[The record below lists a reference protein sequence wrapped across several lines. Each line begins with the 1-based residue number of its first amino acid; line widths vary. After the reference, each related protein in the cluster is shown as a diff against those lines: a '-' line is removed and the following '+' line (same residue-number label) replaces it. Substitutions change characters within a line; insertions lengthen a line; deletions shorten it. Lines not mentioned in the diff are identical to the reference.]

1 MRKGLANLV
10 PTYKIALITLKSA
23 LGFYQQSLR
32 KQPII
37 KGELLLPENV
47 ISTDSFI
54 LLLAFLFIVGVLTT
68 RFSTRLGV
76 PSLIFFIMVGMVM
89 GSDVLGIIYFDN
101 AAVAQ
106 MIGVIALVIILFEG
120 GLQTNLKDVRP
131 VIIPSLSLATFGVLI
146 TSGIIAVA
154 AKMIL
159 DLDWLEAILF
169 GAIVG
174 STDAAAVFAVLKG
187 HNISSKLGSTLE
199 AESGSNDPMAVFLT
213 VAMIELITIPDAS
226 ILKLIVDFFLQMGLG
241 LILGV
246 IFGKVAVKAL
256 NSINLDSS
264 GLYPVFATAFALLT
278 YGVTTFLN
286 GSGLLAV
293 YIAAIIIGNAEI
305 AYRHSIFRFTEG
317 FAWMM
322 QILMFV
328 ILGLLVFPSE
338 LFNPAILIQGILIS
352 LILML
357 VARPVAVFL
366 STIKM
371 NYSQKERVF
380 LSWAGLKGA
389 VPIILATFPL
399 LAGIEGSH
407 QIFNVVFFVVLTS
420 ALIQGATIP
429 MLANKLGLN
438 GPKKTVPMQSLELI
452 SLGKADAEMIEYEM
466 ESDSAIVGKTLMEIH
481 FPEGTLVNA
490 IIRNG
495 KLIAPTGNTVILAGD
510 FLYILSG
517 RKNKP
522 KLKKLLKEKAKY
534 QQDTLDLN

>member
-1 MRKGLANLV
+1 LNESVL
-10 PTYKIALITLKSA
+10 
-23 LGFYQQSLR
+23 
-32 KQPII
+32 
-37 KGELLLPENV
+37 
-47 ISTDSFI
+47 STDSFI

-76 PSLIFFIMVGMVM
+76 PSLIFFIMVGMIM
-89 GSDVLGIIYFDN
+89 GSDVLGIVYFDN
-101 AAVAQ
+101 AAMTQ

-120 GLQTNLKDVRP
+120 GLQTNWKDVRP
-131 VIIPSLSLATFGVLI
+131 VIVPSLSLATLGVLI
-146 TSGIIAVA
+146 TSGIVAIA
-154 AKMIL
+154 AKWIL
-159 DLDWLEAILF
+159 GLDWLEAILF

-187 HNISSKLGSTLE
+187 HNVSTKLGSTLE

-213 VAMIELITIPDAS
+213 VAMIELITLPDAS
-226 ILKLIVDFFLQMGLG
+226 ILKLIGDFFLQMGLG
-241 LILGV
+241 LILGI
-246 IFGKVAVKAL
+246 IFGRIAVKAL

-278 YGVTTFLN
+278 YGLTAFLN

-293 YIAAIIIGNAEI
+293 YVAAIIIGNAEI
-305 AYRHSIFRFTEG
+305 AYRHSIFRFSEG

-328 ILGLLVFPSE
+328 ILGLLVFPTE
-338 LFNPAILIQGILIS
+338 LFSLDILIQGLLIS
-352 LILML
+352 VILML
-357 VARPVAVFL
+357 VARPVAVFI

-371 NYSQKERVF
+371 NYSQKERIF

-399 LAGIEGSH
+399 LAGIENSH
-407 QIFNVVFFVVLTS
+407 KMFNVVFFVVLTS

-429 MLANKLGLN
+429 KLADKLGLN
-438 GPKKTVPMQSLELI
+438 GPKKTTPMQSLELV

-466 ESDSAIVGKTLMEIH
+466 ESDSAIIGKTLMDIP

-490 IIRNG
+490 IIRDG
-495 KLIAPTGNTVILAGD
+495 KLTAPTGNTAIMAGD
-510 FLYILSG
+510 FLYILSA

-522 KLKKLLKEKAKY
+522 QLKKLLKEKSISPE
-534 QQDTLDLN
+534 NS

>member
-1 MRKGLANLV
+1 M
-10 PTYKIALITLKSA
+10 
-23 LGFYQQSLR
+23 
-32 KQPII
+32 
-37 KGELLLPENV
+37 PEHV

-101 AAVAQ
+101 AGLAQ

-120 GLQTNLKDVRP
+120 GLQTDLKDVKP
-131 VIIPSLSLATFGVLI
+131 VIIPSLSLATVGVLI
-146 TSGIIAVA
+146 TSGIVAVA

-159 DLDWLEAILF
+159 GLDWLEAILF

-187 HNISSKLGSTLE
+187 HNISPKLGSTLE

-226 ILKLIVDFFLQMGLG
+226 ILKLIGDFFLQMGLG

-246 IFGKVAVKAL
+246 IFGKVAVKSL

-293 YIAAIIIGNAEI
+293 YIAAITIGNAEI

-338 LFNPAILIQGILIS
+338 LFNLAILIQGILIS
-352 LILML
+352 VILMM
-357 VARPVAVFL
+357 VARPAAVFI

-371 NYSQKERVF
+371 DYSQKERIF

-438 GPKKTVPMQSLELI
+438 GPKKTIPMQSIELI

-466 ESDSAIVGKTLMEIH
+466 ESDSAIVGKTLMDIH

-490 IIRNG
+490 IIRHG
-495 KLIAPTGNTVILAGD
+495 KLIAPTGNTVIMAGD

>member
-1 MRKGLANLV
+1 M
-10 PTYKIALITLKSA
+10 
-23 LGFYQQSLR
+23 
-32 KQPII
+32 
-37 KGELLLPENV
+37 PEHI

-54 LLLAFLFIVGVLTT
+54 MLLAFLLIIGVLTT

-76 PSLIFFIMVGMVM
+76 PSLILFILVGMVM
-89 GSDVLGIIYFDN
+89 GSDVLGIVYFDN
-101 AAVAQ
+101 ASLTQ
-106 MIGVIALVIILFEG
+106 KIGVIALIIILFEG
-120 GLQTNLKDVRP
+120 GLQTNWKDVRP
-131 VIIPSLSLATFGVLI
+131 VIVPSLSLATIGVLI
-146 TSGIIAVA
+146 TSGIIAAA

-159 DLDWLEAILF
+159 GLDWLESILF

-174 STDAAAVFAVLKG
+174 STDAAAVFAVLKD
-187 HNISSKLGSTLE
+187 HNISPKLGSTLE

-213 VAMIELITIPDAS
+213 VAMIELITIPDTS
-226 ILKLIVDFFLQMGLG
+226 IVTLIGDFFLQMGLG
-241 LILGV
+241 VLMGL
-246 IFGKVAVKAL
+246 IFGKIAVKAL

-278 YGVTTFLN
+278 YGITAFLN

-293 YIAAIIIGNAEI
+293 YIAAIIIGNTEI
-305 AYRHSIFRFTEG
+305 AYRHSIFRFSEG

-338 LFNPAILIQGILIS
+338 LFSPSILIQGILVS
-352 LILML
+352 LILIL
-357 VARPVAVFL
+357 VARPVAVFI

-371 NYSQKERVF
+371 KYTQKERIF

-399 LAGIEGSH
+399 LAGIEDSH

-438 GPKKTVPMQSLELI
+438 GPKKTIPMQSLELV

-466 ESDSAIVGKTLMEIH
+466 ESDSAIIGKTLMEIP

-495 KLIAPTGNTVILAGD
+495 KLIAPTGNTVIMAGD

-517 RKNKP
+517 RKNKQ
-522 KLKKLLKEKAKY
+522 KLKKLLKEKSLY
-534 QQDTLDLN
+534 TQDALELK

>member
-1 MRKGLANLV
+1 M
-10 PTYKIALITLKSA
+10 
-23 LGFYQQSLR
+23 
-32 KQPII
+32 
-37 KGELLLPENV
+37 PEYV
-47 ISTDSFI
+47 ASTDSFI
-54 LLLAFLFIVGVLTT
+54 LLLAVLFIVGVLTT

-106 MIGVIALVIILFEG
+106 MIGVIALIIILFEG
-120 GLQTNLKDVRP
+120 GLQTNWKDVRP
-131 VIIPSLSLATFGVLI
+131 VIVPSLSLATIGVLL
-146 TSGIIAVA
+146 TSGLVAVA
-154 AKMIL
+154 AKTIL
-159 DLDWLEAILF
+159 GLDWLEAILF

-187 HNISSKLGSTLE
+187 HNISPKLTSTLE

-226 ILKLIVDFFLQMGLG
+226 TLKLIGDFFLQMGLG
-241 LILGV
+241 LILGF
-246 IFGKVAVKAL
+246 IFGKVAIRAL

-278 YGVTTFLN
+278 YGITAFLN

-305 AYRHSIFRFTEG
+305 AYRHSIFRFSEG

-338 LFNPAILIQGILIS
+338 LFTPAILIQGILIS
-352 LILML
+352 LILIL
-357 VARPVAVFL
+357 IARPLAVFI
-366 STIKM
+366 STYKM
-371 NYSQKERVF
+371 PYSQKERLF

-389 VPIILATFPL
+389 VPIVLATFPL
-399 LAGIEGSH
+399 LAGIGNSH

-429 MLANKLGLN
+429 MLANKLELN
-438 GPKKTVPMQSLELI
+438 GPKKTTPMQSLELI

-466 ESDSAIVGKTLMEIH
+466 ESDSAIVGKTLMEIP

-495 KLIAPTGNTVILAGD
+495 KLIAPTGNTVIMAGD

-522 KLKKLLKEKAKY
+522 KLKKLLKEKSEY
-534 QQDTLDLN
+534 QQNALELK